1 MPPTMEMPRPCVPA
15 LNISTV
21 LSGPQCFEGE
31 LGLVAPVRSSPLTER
46 DLAEFGLVRLD
57 CRLSDL
63 REVRGAAS
71 GGVRGVRGVLTR
83 GAGGG
88 SVELSS
94 VVTDFR
100 LSFSKF

>member
-1 MPPTMEMPRPCVPA
+1 MPA

-46 DLAEFGLVRLD
+46 DLAELGLVRLD
-57 CRLSDL
+57 CRLSDF

-71 GGVRGVRGVLTR
+71 GGVLTR

-100 LSFSKF
+100 LSLSKF

>member
-1 MPPTMEMPRPCVPA
+1 MPPTIEMPRPWVPV

-21 LSGPQCFEGE
+21 LSGPQCLEGE

-46 DLAEFGLVRLD
+46 DLAELGLVRLD
-57 CRLSDL
+57 WRLSDL

-71 GGVRGVRGVLTR
+71 GGVRTR
-83 GAGGG
+83 GAAGGG

-94 VVTDFR
+94 VVTDLR
-100 LSFSKF
+100 LSLSKF